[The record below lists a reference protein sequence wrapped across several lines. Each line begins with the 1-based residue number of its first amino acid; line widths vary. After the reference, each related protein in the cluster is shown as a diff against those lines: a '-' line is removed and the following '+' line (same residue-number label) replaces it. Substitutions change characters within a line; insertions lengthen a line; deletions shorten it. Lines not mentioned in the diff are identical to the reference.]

1 MKCTLKRSLSEGDL
15 YIIVMLHIWY
25 FSLQYIYS
33 DVTEKAC
40 PLVLLLISKPISV
53 NQIVILL
60 CNLRFLFLEISYQL
74 YVEVERRMPIFEFT
88 ATYINRNYILKSKT
102 YIYHLID
109 IQNLF

>member
-1 MKCTLKRSLSEGDL
+1 MKCTLKISLSEGDL
-15 YIIVMLHIWY
+15 YIIVIVHIWY
-25 FSLQYIYS
+25 FSLQYTYS

-40 PLVLLLISKPISV
+40 PLLLLLISNPISV
-53 NQIVILL
+53 HQIVILL

-74 YVEVERRMPIFEFT
+74 YVEVKRCMPKFEFT
-88 ATYINRNYILKSKT
+88 PTYINKNYILKSKT